1 MQLQY
6 LYHESFVA
14 SELTLITS
22 SDYGLLSCN
31 KLSQQALFLYII

>member
-14 SELTLITS
+14 SELTLTSS
-22 SDYGLLSCN
+22 SDYGFISRN
-31 KLSQQALFLYII
+31 KLS